1 MLMNTSEIEVDIE
14 DAYCYMGGH
23 GDIDP
28 RTKTELQSAAE
39 LIKKHLQLRVVKK
52 ICDLDRSDG
61 LSLKGTCLKLYGKG
75 IDALLHD
82 CDICAIFCAT
92 VGGDIEPLTRKWEIK
107 DLAFAAMLDACASSA
122 VESLC
127 DSVENEISEEYAAK
141 GFYLTDRFSPGYGDL
156 PITIQKDFCAVL
168 DTSRRIGVSVSDS
181 GIMIPRKSVTAIIG
195 LSTREQKH
203 RLYGCRDCILIKD
216 CKFRETGVTCY
227 GQAV

>member
-14 DAYCYMGGH
+14 DAYRYMGCR
-23 GDIDP
+23 GDIEP
-28 RTKTELQSAAE
+28 RTKTELQNAAE
-39 LIKKHLQLRVVKK
+39 LIKKHIKPRVVQK

-61 LSLKGTCLKLYGKG
+61 LSLEGTCLKLYGKG

-82 CDICAIFCAT
+82 CDICAIFCST
-92 VGGDIEPLTRKWEIK
+92 IGGDIEPLIRKWEIK

-127 DSVENEISEEYAAK
+127 DSVENEIAMEYASQ

-156 PITIQKDFCAVL
+156 PVAIQKDFCAAL

-195 LSTREQKH
+195 ISGREQKH
-203 RLYGCRDCILIKD
+203 RIYGCRDCILIKN
-216 CKFRETGVTCY
+216 CKFRENGVTCY